1 MKEKDRRKTILKD
14 KLYDIEVHDGLP
26 SWEEF
31 AHNRSVIYEK
41 RRNSTTRRKLVLITR
56 YAAAFLLLS
65 GFVFG
70 IYKIN
75 SFKIKN
81 NITVNSI
88 NNGTDSIDTVS
99 LSDDSSRSSGNET
112 SKIMEQNIAGK
123 DSEELNISNNSASNN
138 YPVIKPNIDTTGDK
152 IEILPTPVVEKNSA
166 KASETSMTSL
176 TGTEEVIST
185 VDIYSTV
192 QPVYILPIKVQTR
205 DNILIDSKKET
216 IRNFQNSYSSR
227 VYNEYEYRNKW
238 DYKLSTDIQIMNKYS
253 FINNQSTDNYTPKPP
268 LTINIG
274 IYRNFGYRIS
284 IGSGVGY
291 ESLRSTYLEYG
302 VTTVTQKSV
311 EAHYIGIPVIL
322 SYYFTRNQIGPN
334 IYITGNINAEKLI
347 HANSTEVYKFPSNMM
362 GDTITQYIDHKGFMI
377 SYSLGTGIEYN
388 FTPRFGLFAE
398 PNLNY
403 YFYTIDQPLSVRTRA
418 PLSINIRFGAKF

>member
-1 MKEKDRRKTILKD
+1 
-14 KLYDIEVHDGLP
+14 
-26 SWEEF
+26 
-31 AHNRSVIYEK
+31 
-41 RRNSTTRRKLVLITR
+41 
-56 YAAAFLLLS
+56 
-65 GFVFG
+65 
-70 IYKIN
+70 
-75 SFKIKN
+75 
-81 NITVNSI
+81 
-88 NNGTDSIDTVS
+88 
-99 LSDDSSRSSGNET
+99 
-112 SKIMEQNIAGK
+112 
-123 DSEELNISNNSASNN
+123 
-138 YPVIKPNIDTTGDK
+138 
-152 IEILPTPVVEKNSA
+152 
-166 KASETSMTSL
+166 
-176 TGTEEVIST
+176 
-185 VDIYSTV
+185 
-192 QPVYILPIKVQTR
+192 
-205 DNILIDSKKET
+205 
-216 IRNFQNSYSSR
+216 
-227 VYNEYEYRNKW
+227 
-238 DYKLSTDIQIMNKYS
+238 MNKYS